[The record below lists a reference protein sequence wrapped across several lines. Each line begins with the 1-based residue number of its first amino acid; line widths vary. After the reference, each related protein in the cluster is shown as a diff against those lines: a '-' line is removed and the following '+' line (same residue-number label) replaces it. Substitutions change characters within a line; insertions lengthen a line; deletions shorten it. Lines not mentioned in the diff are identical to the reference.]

1 MSTASRYT
9 KRSLLLKNEIISD
22 FVGKAKAKLIEEDSA
37 GKVHCPVNEVTKQ

>member
-22 FVGKAKAKLIEEDSA
+22 FVGKAKLIEEDSA